1 MCQHLKITQA
11 FVASGTWCV
20 FNCSG
25 LWCPI
30 DLSARVFVVELASR
44 SWFQFCVVLVFKV
57 AVLTVLFSFR
67 LPMKR
72 QKSVDDIPEEV
83 WWYKTCCFLRTKE
96 LSILRRV
103 STFFEKYWQQIFATN
118 HFNFHLCVPHDV
130 TLQDS
135 INVAISFS
143 ERRVYT
149 REDPIRIQ
157 LEEGT
162 HEILNTY
169 CKRMTVNCS
178 NILLIGNGK
187 NTTILGGLY
196 ILNQVNIALQHLSIS
211 NPEGYG
217 LQIKDNCCYDIGRI
231 NVIMKDVTVQ
241 HCKTFGVEIGG
252 GGENVALVA
261 TTCQFNHNLDAG
273 VFAAGST
280 GNISSSIDSNEKVK
294 LVNCKMQH
302 NKNGLVVTDQAAVN
316 VYGTLTSI
324 DHNNNYGIWA
334 CNAGA
339 VYLHV
344 SMQHETSTKN
354 GKIDRR
360 TMDYKNYI
368 QSHDGLI
375 TNVNKHD

>member
-11 FVASGTWCV
+11 FVASGTWVCV
-20 FNCSG
+20 QLFRFVVS
-25 LWCPI
+25 
-30 DLSARVFVVELASR
+30 DRFAARVFVVEFIGQQNFV
-44 SWFQFCVVLVFKV
+44 WFSFSVLLFSF
-57 AVLTVLFSFR
+57 LLFSFR

-103 STFFEKYWQQIFATN
+103 SSFFEKYWQQIFATN
-118 HFNFHLCVPHDV
+118 KLQLCVPYDV

-178 NILLIGNGK
+178 NILLIGKG

-217 LQIKDNCCYDIGRI
+217 LQIKDNCYYDIGRI

-375 TNVNKHD
+375 TNVKHD

>member
-1 MCQHLKITQA
+1 
-11 FVASGTWCV
+11 
-20 FNCSG
+20 
-25 LWCPI
+25 
-30 DLSARVFVVELASR
+30 
-44 SWFQFCVVLVFKV
+44 
-57 AVLTVLFSFR
+57 
-67 LPMKR
+67 MKR

-103 STFFEKYWQQIFATN
+103 SSFFEKYWQQIFATN
-118 HFNFHLCVPHDV
+118 HFFLSVPHDV

-217 LQIKDNCCYDIGRI
+217 LQIKDNCYYDIGRI
-231 NVIMKDVTVQ
+231 NVMMKDVTVQ

-375 TNVNKHD
+375 TNVMTNVDQRPTIENKRNEV